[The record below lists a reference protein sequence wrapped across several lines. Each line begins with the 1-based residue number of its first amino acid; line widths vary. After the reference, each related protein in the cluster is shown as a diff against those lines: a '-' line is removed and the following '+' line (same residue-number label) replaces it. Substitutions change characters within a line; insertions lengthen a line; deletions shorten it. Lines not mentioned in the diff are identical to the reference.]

1 MFFSHK
7 LNLEIHIILCLH
19 FVEELSECSS
29 YESEDEMSVDEPKS
43 QADSGPDA
51 EEDEEEYETIT
62 VSEVPDE
69 RYDQNIDMTEEKE
82 AMENLKS
89 MFVEY
94 IYITL
99 LNMNY

>member
-7 LNLEIHIILCLH
+7 LNLEIYIILCLH

-29 YESEDEMSVDEPKS
+29 NESEDEMSVDEAQS
-43 QADSGPDA
+43 ETDSGPDA
-51 EEDEEEYETIT
+51 EDEEEYETIT

-69 RYDQNIDMTEEKE
+69 RYDENIDMTEEKE

-89 MFVEY
+89 MFIEY
-94 IYITL
+94 TYITL
-99 LNMNY
+99 FNMYY